1 MGGGGEEGV
10 TSYILDRVWGE
21 GGRRELQ
28 AIFWIGCVGVGEEGV
43 TSYILDRVWGE
54 GEGKKIFL

>member
-1 MGGGGEEGV
+1 M
-10 TSYILDRVWGE
+10 
-21 GGRRELQ
+21 
-28 AIFWIGCVGVGEEGV
+28 FWIGCGGEEGV